1 VRCARLLFAPL
12 LSNGV
17 SNLLL
22 QTEHYVTGGKMTRSE
37 TEAQYRIGRRIEAE
51 ERALDHA
58 SVIFT
63 STVQE
68 VCWTETVHATELCR

>member
-1 VRCARLLFAPL
+1 
-12 LSNGV
+12 
-17 SNLLL
+17 
-22 QTEHYVTGGKMTRSE
+22 MTRSE

-63 STVQE
+63 STAQE
-68 VCWTETVHATELCR
+68 VCWPLCWPRRRAA

>member
-1 VRCARLLFAPL
+1 MPHA
-12 LSNGV
+12 
-17 SNLLL
+17 
-22 QTEHYVTGGKMTRSE
+22 GGKMTRSE

-63 STVQE
+63 STAQE
-68 VCWTETVHATELCR
+68 ARLSAIGGAP